1 MHHRITAL
9 PENRTD
15 PPCLCIWAKGCVKMS
30 RLIVEGGRKIE
41 GEIRMQGAKNSALPI
56 LAATL
61 LCEGRSIL
69 HNCPRLSDVDAAVQI
84 LEYLGCQVK
93 RAGDTL
99 TVLPDT
105 VCRSDIPDD
114 LMREM
119 RSSIVFLGAI
129 IARCQKAAIS
139 YPGGCELGPRPIDL
153 HLQALRKLGTD
164 IVEEQGFLDCVSHGR
179 LKGAKIVLSFP
190 SVGATENIML
200 AAVTAKGTTEIINA
214 AREPEIVDLAAFLSK
229 CGAKIKGAGEGTIE
243 ITGVETLKGSEHN
256 VIPDRIVAATY
267 LSCAA
272 ITGGRLSLM
281 ECCPDHLKAVLPLFE
296 ESGCQLEYG
305 EDYISIERSASLN
318 PLRLVRTMPYPGFP
332 TDAQAPVMAL
342 STLAGGTTI
351 FVENI
356 FENRYKHAYELMRMG
371 ADIKIE
377 GRVAVV
383 EGVSSL
389 HGAQVCATDLRGGAA
404 LMTAALAAQG
414 ETVITGIHHID
425 RGYETIEK
433 VLTSVGARVK
443 RE

>member
-1 MHHRITAL
+1 
-9 PENRTD
+9 
-15 PPCLCIWAKGCVKMS
+15 MS
-30 RLIVEGGRKIE
+30 RLIVEGGTPIQ
-41 GEIRMQGAKNSALPI
+41 GEIWVQGAKNSVLPI

-61 LCEGRSIL
+61 LCEGPSVL

-105 VCRSDIPDD
+105 ACRYDIPDD

-153 HLQALRKLGTD
+153 HLQALRKLGTE
-164 IVEEQGFLDCVSHGR
+164 IVEEHGFLDCQSHGR
-179 LKGAKIVLSFP
+179 LRGAKIVLSFP

-200 AAVTAKGTTEIINA
+200 AACTAKGTTEIINA
-214 AREPEIVDLAAFLSK
+214 AREPEIVDLADFLTK

-243 ITGVETLKGSEHN
+243 ITGVEEIHGAEHH
-256 VIPDRIVAATY
+256 VIPDRIAAATY

-272 ITGGRLSLM
+272 ITGGDLTLRGCS
-281 ECCPDHLKAVLPLFE
+281 PDQMKSVLPLFE
-296 ESGCQLEYG
+296 EAGCRLDYEG
-305 EDYISIERSASLN
+305 ENIHIWGTV
-318 PLRLVRTMPYPGFP
+318 PLKPLKLVRTMPYPGFP
-332 TDAQAPVMAL
+332 TDAQAPLMAMT
-342 STLAGGTTI
+342 TLAKGATI

-383 EGVSSL
+383 EGVDAL

-404 LMTAALAAQG
+404 LITAALAAQG
-414 ETVITGIHHID
+414 ETVITGVHHID

-433 VLTSVGARVK
+433 ILTAVGARVK